1 MEWSIDRTIQGGS
14 LMATVPARKPA
25 ETIEERFDRL
35 AAIWKSETRFLSSTT
50 KMAEHPAYQEI
61 MTMGDEVV
69 PFILREL
76 ETEPD
81 HWFKALR
88 AITGAEPVV
97 AADAGNV
104 PKMAKAWL
112 SWGREHGYQ
121 W

>member
-1 MEWSIDRTIQGGS
+1 
-14 LMATVPARKPA
+14 MATVPTKKPI
-25 ETIEERFDRL
+25 ETTKERFKRL
-35 AAIWKSETRFLSSTT
+35 AAIWKSETRFLSSTP

-61 MTMGDEVV
+61 ISMGDEVV

-76 ETEPD
+76 ESKPD

-88 AITGAEPVV
+88 AITGAQPVPQ
-97 AADAGNV
+97 ADAGNV
-104 PKMAKAWL
+104 TLMTKAWL